1 MICILDAES
10 ESDRSSSIHNL
21 YLILARPNDLDEEED
36 NIVLNKGNKSLRNLI
51 AAKGKEFTSK
61 TTSKSQVAPPPPQIP
76 IDLGLKPNSDLK
88 KKWPVKTLEEDKV
101 GSQKGTK
108 QQKVVI
114 NARER
119 RFEKSNI
126 RLMCV

>member
-36 NIVLNKGNKSLRNLI
+36 NIVLNKSNKSLRNLI

-61 TTSKSQVAPPPPQIP
+61 
-76 IDLGLKPNSDLK
+76 KPLSPKLLLLLHK
-88 KKWPVKTLEEDKV
+88 FPSTL
-101 GSQKGTK
+101 
-108 QQKVVI
+108 
-114 NARER
+114 A
-119 RFEKSNI
+119 
-126 RLMCV
+126 

>member
-51 AAKGKEFTSK
+51 ATKGKEFTSK
-61 TTSKSQVAPPPPQIP
+61 TTPKSQVAPPPPQIP

-108 QQKVVI
+108 
-114 NARER
+114 
-119 RFEKSNI
+119 
-126 RLMCV
+126 

>member
-21 YLILARPNDLDEEED
+21 YLILSRPNDLDEEED

-61 TTSKSQVAPPPPQIP
+61 TTPKSQVAPPPPQIP

-108 QQKVVI
+108 
-114 NARER
+114 
-119 RFEKSNI
+119 
-126 RLMCV
+126 